1 METKNTKTVK
11 LIECPRDAM
20 QGLHDFIPTD
30 QKIDYLNQL
39 LKVGFDTIDA
49 GSFVSPKAIPQM
61 KDSAEVFEK
70 LDWQQSSSKLLA
82 IIANQRGASE
92 AVKFNHISYLGYPL
106 SLSETFQQRNTKR
119 SIETA
124 MKDLNEIQGVSV
136 AHDKTLVVYL
146 SMGFG
151 NPYGDPYD
159 AGFVQEFVESLNKI
173 DVKVISLSDTIGVS
187 NPENISWIFEQLIP
201 QYPHI
206 EFGAHL
212 HSHPSTIWEK
222 LEAAYSAGCRR
233 FDGAI
238 KGFGGC
244 PMAKDDLVGNMVT
257 EDMVAYFNKKK
268 VNLGIDQ
275 NAFAAAQ
282 NLALQVFPAK

>member
-1 METKNTKTVK
+1 METKNQNIK

-20 QGLHDFIPTD
+20 QGLHDFIPTE
-30 QKIDYLNQL
+30 QKINYINQL

-61 KDSAEVFEK
+61 KDSAEVFESI
-70 LDWQQSSSKLLA
+70 DWQSSSSKLLA
-82 IIANQRGASE
+82 IVANQRGAAD
-92 AVKFNHISYLGYPL
+92 AVKFNQISYLGYPL

-124 MKDLNEIQGVSV
+124 LEDLEEIQDLTI
-136 AHDKTLVVYL
+136 ANDKTLVVYL

-159 AGFVQEFVESLNKI
+159 AGFVQEFVEKLDKMKVKI
-173 DVKVISLSDTIGVS
+173 ISLSDTIGIS
-187 NPENISWIFEQLIP
+187 NPKNISWIFEQLIP

-212 HSHPSTIWEK
+212 HSHPSSIWEK
-222 LEAAYSAGCRR
+222 VEAAYSSGCRR

-244 PMAKDDLVGNMVT
+244 PMAEDDLVGNMVT
-257 EDMVAYFNKKK
+257 EDMVAYFNKE
-268 VNLGIDQ
+268 NIDLGI
-275 NAFAAAQ
+275 NKEAFSEAQ
-282 NLALQVFPAK
+282 RLALEVFPAK

>member
-1 METKNTKTVK
+1 METNSQKIK

-30 QKIDYLNQL
+30 QKVKYLNQL

-61 KDSAEVFEK
+61 SDSAKVFEQI
-70 LDWQQSSSKLLA
+70 DWQNSQSKLLA
-82 IIANQRGASE
+82 IVANQRGAE
-92 AVKFNHISYLGYPL
+92 DAVKFKQISYLGYPL

-119 SIETA
+119 SISTA
-124 MKDLNEIQGVSV
+124 LEDLKEIQ
-136 AHDKTLVVYL
+136 DLCLRNNKILVVYL

-151 NPYGDPYD
+151 NPYGDPYN
-159 AGFVQEFVESLNKI
+159 ASFVQEFVEKLNAMQVKI
-173 DVKVISLSDTIGVS
+173 ISLSDTIGVS
-187 NPENISWIFEQLIP
+187 NPENISWIFKQLIP
-201 QYPHI
+201 LYPHI

-212 HSHPSTIWEK
+212 HSNPATIWEK
-222 LEAAYSAGCRR
+222 VDAAYSAGCFR

-257 EDMVAYFNKKK
+257 EDMVSFFNQK
-268 VNLGIDQ
+268 NIDLGIDQ
-275 NAFAAAQ
+275 EAFSEAQ
-282 NLALQVFPAK
+282 RLALEVFPGR

>member
-1 METKNTKTVK
+1 METKNQNIK

-20 QGLHDFIPTD
+20 QGLHDFIPTE
-30 QKIDYLNQL
+30 QKINYINQL

-61 KDSAEVFEK
+61 KDSAEVFESI
-70 LDWQQSSSKLLA
+70 DWQSSSSKLLA
-82 IIANQRGASE
+82 IVANQRGAAD
-92 AVKFNHISYLGYPL
+92 AVKFNQISYLGYPL

-124 MKDLNEIQGVSV
+124 LKDLEEIQDLTI
-136 AHDKTLVVYL
+136 ANDKTLVVYL

-159 AGFVQEFVESLNKI
+159 AGFVQEFVEKLDKMKVKI
-173 DVKVISLSDTIGVS
+173 ISLSDTIGIS
-187 NPENISWIFEQLIP
+187 NPKNISWIFEQLIP

-212 HSHPSTIWEK
+212 HSHPSSIWEK
-222 LEAAYSAGCRR
+222 VEAAYSSGCRR

-244 PMAKDDLVGNMVT
+244 PMAEDDLVGNMVT
-257 EDMVAYFNKKK
+257 EDMVAYFNKE
-268 VNLGIDQ
+268 NIDLGI
-275 NAFAAAQ
+275 NKEAFSEAQ
-282 NLALQVFPAK
+282 RLALEVFPAK

>member
-1 METKNTKTVK
+1 MEMNNQNIK

-20 QGLHDFIPTD
+20 QGLHDFIPTE
-30 QKIDYLNQL
+30 QKINYINQL

-61 KDSAEVFEK
+61 RDSAEVFDSI
-70 LDWQQSSSKLLA
+70 DWQSATSKLLA
-82 IIANQRGASE
+82 IIANQRGASD
-92 AVKFNHISYLGYPL
+92 AVKFKQISYLGYPL

-119 SIETA
+119 SIATA
-124 MKDLNEIQGVSV
+124 LEDLKEIQEMTV
-136 AHDKTLVVYL
+136 AHNKTLVVYL

-159 AGFVQEFVESLNKI
+159 AGFVQEFVEKLDKL

-187 NPENISWIFEQLIP
+187 NPNNISWIFEQLSP

-212 HSHPSTIWEK
+212 HSNPATIWEK
-222 LEAAYSAGCRR
+222 LEAAFSSGCRR

-257 EDMVAYFNKKK
+257 EDMVAYFNNK
-268 VNLGIDQ
+268 NIALGINQ
-275 NAFAAAQ
+275 EAFSESQ
-282 NLALQVFPAK
+282 RLALEVFPAK

>member
-1 METKNTKTVK
+1 METKNQNIK

-20 QGLHDFIPTD
+20 QGLHDFIPTE
-30 QKIDYLNQL
+30 QKINYINQL

-61 KDSAEVFEK
+61 KDSAEVFESI
-70 LDWQQSSSKLLA
+70 DWQSSSSKLLA
-82 IIANQRGASE
+82 IVANQRGAAD
-92 AVKFNHISYLGYPL
+92 AVKFNQISYLGYPL

-124 MKDLNEIQGVSV
+124 LEDLEEIQDLTI
-136 AHDKTLVVYL
+136 ANDKTLVVYL

-159 AGFVQEFVESLNKI
+159 AGFVQEFVEKLDKMKVKI
-173 DVKVISLSDTIGVS
+173 ISLSDTIGIS
-187 NPENISWIFEQLIP
+187 NPKNISWIFEQLIP

-212 HSHPSTIWEK
+212 HSHPSSIWEK
-222 LEAAYSAGCRR
+222 VEAAYSSGCRR

-244 PMAKDDLVGNMVT
+244 PMAEDDLVGNMVT
-257 EDMVAYFNKKK
+257 EDMVAYFNKE
-268 VNLGIDQ
+268 NIDLGI
-275 NAFAAAQ
+275 NKEAFSEAQ
-282 NLALQVFPAK
+282 RLVLEVFPAK